1 MCLYYNDLVDYQDV
15 NTPVLDYVNEYVEIV
30 FDNLQE
36 VDLEQQKVYTFDKQY
51 TYQYLIVAEDPYYQ
65 QIKRVDSGGGVDDT
79 DGRVVD
85 DTDGRVVVVLNDV
98 SDDHKINRIINDL
111 QNDQTIVFYLA

>member
-1 MCLYYNDLVDYQDV
+1 
-15 NTPVLDYVNEYVEIV
+15 
-30 FDNLQE
+30 
-36 VDLEQQKVYTFDKQY
+36 
-51 TYQYLIVAEDPYYQ
+51 
-65 QIKRVDSGGGVDDT
+65 VDDT

-111 QNDQTIVFYLA
+111 